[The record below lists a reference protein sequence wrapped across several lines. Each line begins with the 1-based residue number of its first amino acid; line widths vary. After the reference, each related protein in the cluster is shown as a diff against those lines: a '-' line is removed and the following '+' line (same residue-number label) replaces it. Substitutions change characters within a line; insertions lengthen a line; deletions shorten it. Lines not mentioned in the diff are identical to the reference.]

1 MHLPAP
7 VQVVQPLPASF
18 GRRRALASGLF
29 SLAVGGMP
37 ALAGAQGRMP
47 PQQAQPQ
54 PTAIPASLSPAPQ
67 ADRRLTAAAQ
77 LMAGI
82 VPTPGDPV
90 IDRFVALEAFRAH
103 QEWMREQWAPVRA
116 RLIAMEGWREQNIRV
131 PDARSRTM
139 LYPFS
144 GPDFLNAY
152 ALFPNH
158 ARYVFFSLERPSELP
173 DLATKSPQEFAEL
186 LASVREALRDIFE
199 RNYFI
204 TSYMS
209 RQLTAPRLRGTVP
222 VIAVMMALYNRQ
234 IVSAEPVDLFPELTA
249 AYADPASKRPRMPL
263 RGMRIVFLD
272 PASRTTQ
279 SLQYFSLDATD
290 RALTFYPEFTTWLSR
305 QGPATAL
312 VKSASYLLHD
322 RQFLQVR
329 EALLSTAD
337 TLVQDDTG
345 VPYRALRQAGY
356 DVQLYGEYRKP
367 IPPLAYGYQRDLQES
382 FIKNGNPARL
392 PFPFGYHWREGG
404 AGSGL
409 LIATRPLTT
418 AGAQATIVR

>member
-1 MHLPAP
+1 
-7 VQVVQPLPASF
+7 
-18 GRRRALASGLF
+18 
-29 SLAVGGMP
+29 MP

-47 PQQAQPQ
+47 PQPQSQ
-54 PTAIPASLSPAPQ
+54 PTAIPASLSPLPQ

-82 VPTPGDPV
+82 TPAPGDPV
-90 IDRFVALEAFRAH
+90 IDRFVGLEAFRSH
-103 QEWMREQWAPVRA
+103 QAWMREQWTPVRA
-116 RLIAMEGWREQNIRV
+116 RLSAMETWRDQNIRV
-131 PDARSRTM
+131 PDARNRTM

-152 ALFPNH
+152 ALFPTH

-173 DLATKSPQEFAEL
+173 DLATKTPQQFAEL
-186 LASVREALRDIFE
+186 LASVRDALRDIFE

-204 TSYMS
+204 TSFMS

-222 VIAVMMALYNRQ
+222 VIAVMMALNNRH
-234 IVSAEPVDLFPELTA
+234 IVSVEPVDLFPELTA
-249 AYADPASKRPRMPL
+249 AYADPNAKRPRMPL
-263 RGMRIVFLD
+263 RGMRIVFMD
-272 PASRTTQ
+272 PDTRTTQ

-290 RALTFYPEFTTWLSR
+290 RALVFYPEFTTWLTR

-337 TLVQDDTG
+337 TVVQDDTG
-345 VPYRALRQAGY
+345 VPYRVLRQAGWN
-356 DVQLYGEYRKP
+356 VQMFGEYRKP
-367 IPPLAYGYQRDLQES
+367 IPALAYGYQRDLQES

-409 LIATRPLTT
+409 LIATRSAT
-418 AGAQATIVR
+418 AAGTPAAVVR

>member
-1 MHLPAP
+1 MRTPAP
-7 VQVVQPLPASF
+7 FPVQTPPASQ
-18 GRRRALASGLF
+18 GRRRALATGLL
-29 SLAVGGMP
+29 SLAAGGMP
-37 ALAGAQGRMP
+37 TLAGAQGRMP
-47 PQQAQPQ
+47 PQQQAQ
-54 PTAIPASLSPAPQ
+54 PTAVPASLAPLPQ

-82 VPTPGDPV
+82 TPAPGDPV
-90 IDRFVALEAFRAH
+90 IDRFVSLDVFKSH
-103 QEWMREQWAPVRA
+103 QAWMREQWAPVRA
-116 RLIAMEGWREQNIRV
+116 RLSAMETWRDQNISV
-131 PDARSRTM
+131 PDARNRTM

-152 ALFPNH
+152 ALFPTH

-173 DLATKSPQEFAEL
+173 DMATKTPQEFAEL
-186 LASVREALRDIFE
+186 LASVRDALRDIFE

-204 TSYMS
+204 TSFMS

-222 VIAVMMALYNRQ
+222 VIAVMMALNNRH

-249 AYADPASKRPRMPL
+249 AYADPAAKRPRMPL
-263 RGMRIVFLD
+263 RGMRIVFMD
-272 PASRTTQ
+272 PATRTTQ

-290 RALTFYPEFTTWLSR
+290 RALVFYPEFTTWLTR

-337 TLVQDDTG
+337 TVVQDDTG
-345 VPYRALRQAGY
+345 VPYRVLRQAGW
-356 DVQLYGEYRKP
+356 DVRLFGEYRKP
-367 IPPLAYGYQRDLQES
+367 IPALAYGFQRDLQES

-409 LIATRPLTT
+409 LIATRQVAT
-418 AGAQATIVR
+418 AGTPASAVR